1 MPKVIDISELNTGQL
16 WPVMQRYYG
25 SRMAAFSGLKPYR
38 LMGMVVVP
46 LWLTISLIFFKPT
59 VAGVDSWRLPLIYFP
74 HINFSR
80 PKLGDIVRFLIQ
92 LAWLLIVRQP
102 PLIPSAGDLDSTSI
116 RSAPEPQRLRAI
128 VLGVKT
134 RLIDNPAS
142 RFLSKKLSDLESE
155 APESANTSSS
165 KKPFTTTKLGR
176 TIFGFILVA
185 LALTTFTVPL
195 TVQDQFIFVSILFLL
210 SYALNRV
217 PGHIPLML
225 MVGISL
231 LATGRYVWWRCTST
245 LNFDDPVGLVFGIG
259 LLMAEAYAWLVMLL
273 GYVQNIRPLHRGT
286 VALPADSSTWPS
298 IDIMIPSYNED
309 LSVVRATVYAC
320 LGLDWPKEKLHI
332 HILDDGKRDSFK
344 DFAAEVGVGYIRRP
358 KNNHA
363 KAGNINYAL
372 AQTSGEYVAIFDC
385 DHIPTRVFLQISMG
399 WFIKDPKL
407 ALIQTPHHF
416 FSPDPFERN
425 LSNFRK
431 VPNEGGLF
439 YGLIQD
445 GNDLWNS
452 TFFCG
457 SCAILRRAPLEEV
470 GGIAVETVTE
480 DAHTS
485 LRLHRKGYRSAYL
498 RAPLSAGLATET
510 LSAHIGQRIRWA
522 RGMAQ
527 ILRTDNPLFGPG
539 LSWQQRLCYVNAML
553 HFLSGIPRLIFLT
566 APLAF
571 LIFHSYIIYAP
582 ALILVL
588 YVLPHILHSSM
599 TNSRI
604 QGKYRYSFWGEVYE
618 VVLSWYIARP
628 TTVALFAPH
637 KGSFNVTAKG
647 GLVEKSYY
655 DWVIS
660 RPYMLLVLA
669 NFIGLALGVYRYIN
683 GPEGEVAAVVVN
695 MIWTLYNVLIIG
707 SAVAVASEMKQVR
720 RVHRVETNIPAIVRL
735 SSGHL
740 LQATVMDF
748 SLEGLRV
755 SVNDM
760 SKLPRGQFDIDIILM
775 RANREF
781 IFPMRSVYTLDNAMG
796 LHLAPLSTTQMTD
809 FVQCTFARAD
819 TWVKWQNSYEF
830 DRPMASMAAVF
841 RAAVYG
847 YRRLF
852 ALAPWPLPVLA
863 RGVVTGFKYLSSY
876 SPRNVTPRA
885 EYL

>member
-1 MPKVIDISELNTGQL
+1 MPKVVDISELHSGEL
-16 WPVMQRYYG
+16 IPVMRRYYA
-25 SRMAAFSGLKPYR
+25 SRMLAFRGLKPYR
-38 LMGMVVVP
+38 LAGFIVVP
-46 LWLTISLIFFKPT
+46 LWLSLCFVFLKPT
-59 VAGVDSWRLPLIYFP
+59 IAGVESWRLPLVYFP

-80 PKLGDIVRFLIQ
+80 PRVSDLFRFLIQ
-92 LAWLLIVRQP
+92 LCWVIVVRQSP
-102 PLIPSAGDLDSTSI
+102 PARTRIGVDGAEQPSDEPLTLLWRFISKCKALLFANVLT
-116 RSAPEPQRLRAI
+116 RSM
-128 VLGVKT
+128 
-134 RLIDNPAS
+134 S
-142 RFLSKKLSDLESE
+142 RYIQQLESQ
-155 APESANTSSS
+155 STTTSKTPS
-165 KKPFTTTKLGR
+165 KKPVFLT
-176 TIFGFILVA
+176 A
-185 LALTTFTVPL
+185 LARTLVGVLLVILALMSFTVPL
-195 TVQDQFIFVSILFLL
+195 TVEDQFIFVSLLFLL
-210 SYALNRV
+210 AYALNRV
-217 PGHIPLML
+217 PGHLPLML

-231 LATGRYVWWRCTST
+231 LVSGRYVWWRCTST
-245 LNFDDPVGLVFGIG
+245 LNFDDPIGLVFGIG

-286 VALPADSSTWPS
+286 VTLPADSREWPS
-298 IDIMIPSYNED
+298 VDIMIPSYNED

-358 KNNHA
+358 TNNHA

-399 WFIKDPKL
+399 WFLKDPKL

-457 SCAILRRAPLEEV
+457 SCAILRRGPLEEV

-485 LRLHRKGYRSAYL
+485 LRLHRRGYHSAYL

-539 LSWQQRLCYVNAML
+539 LKWQQRLCYLNAML

-571 LIFHSYIIYAP
+571 LIFHAYVIYAP
-582 ALILVL
+582 AMVLVL
-588 YVLPHILHSSM
+588 YVLPHILHSSI
-599 TNSRI
+599 TNSRM

-628 TTVALFAPH
+628 TTVALFAPK

-647 GLVEKSYY
+647 GLVENSYY

-660 RPYMLLVLA
+660 KPYMFLVLA
-669 NFIGLALGVYRYIN
+669 NFIGLGFGLYRYFN
-683 GPEGEVAAVVVN
+683 GPENEIGAVIVN
-695 MIWTLYNVLIIG
+695 MTWTLYNVLIIG

-720 RVHRVETNIPAIVRL
+720 RVHRVDTNIPAKVRL
-735 SSGHL
+735 NSGHL
-740 LQATVMDF
+740 IQATVMDF

-755 SVNDM
+755 AVQDM

-781 IFPMRSVYTLDNAMG
+781 TFPMRSVYTLDNAMG
-796 LHLAPLSTTQMTD
+796 LHLKPLSTEQMTD

-819 TWVKWQNSYEF
+819 TWVKWQDSYEY

-852 ALAPWPLPVLA
+852 ALAPRPLPDIA
-863 RGVVTGFKYLSSY
+863 RWLVRRFKYLSSF
-876 SPRNVTPRA
+876 SPRKALPRA
-885 EYL
+885 EQL

>member
-1 MPKVIDISELNTGQL
+1 MSKSIDVSELNIGQL
-16 WPVMQRYYG
+16 VDVARRYY
-25 SRMAAFSGLKPYR
+25 SARLPAFRGLKPYR
-38 LMGMVVVP
+38 LMGYFIVP
-46 LWLTISLIFFKPT
+46 LWLTFCFLFLKPKIS
-59 VAGVDSWRLPLIYFP
+59 GVYSWKLPLIYFP
-74 HINFSR
+74 QINFSR
-80 PKLGDIVRFLIQ
+80 PRFSDLFRFLIQ
-92 LAWLLIVRQP
+92 LCWLFLVRQQP
-102 PLIPSAGDLDSTSI
+102 GRKTSVNLDGTRSDSIPKPTPI
-116 RSAPEPQRLRAI
+116 RLA
-128 VLGVKT
+128 
-134 RLIDNPAS
+134 AS
-142 RFLSKKLSDLESE
+142 RLKILVFSNPLSRLFSKRLQELELQATNGS
-155 APESANTSSS
+155 NTSS
-165 KKPFTTTKLGR
+165 KKPFTATTLGR
-176 TIFGFILVA
+176 SIFGFIIVA
-185 LALTTFTVPL
+185 LAIMSFTVPL
-195 TVQDQFIFVSILFLL
+195 TVQDQFIFVSLLFLL
-210 SYALNRV
+210 SYVLNRV

-225 MVGISL
+225 MVGLSL
-231 LATGRYVWWRCTST
+231 ITTGRYVWWRCGST
-245 LNFDDPVGLVFGIG
+245 LNFDDPVGLFFGIG

-273 GYVQNIRPLHRGT
+273 GYIQNIRPLHRGT
-286 VALPADSSTWPS
+286 VPLPEDSRLWPS
-298 IDIMIPSYNED
+298 VDVMIPSYNED

-320 LGLDWPKEKLHI
+320 LGMDWPKDKLHI

-372 AQTSGEYVAIFDC
+372 ERTSGEYVAIFDC

-399 WFIKDPKL
+399 WFLKDPKL
-407 ALIQTPHHF
+407 AIIQTPHHF

-457 SCAILRRAPLEEV
+457 SCAIIRRAPLEEV

-539 LSWQQRLCYVNAML
+539 LKWHQRLCYLNAML
-553 HFLSGIPRLIFLT
+553 HFLSGIPRLVFLT
-566 APLAF
+566 APLIF

-588 YVLPHILHSSM
+588 YVLPHVLHSSI
-599 TNSRI
+599 TNSRM

-660 RPYMLLVLA
+660 APYMVLVLA
-669 NFIGLALGVYRYIN
+669 NFIGLALGVYRYFN
-683 GPEGEVAAVVVN
+683 GPQNEIGAVLVN
-695 MIWTLYNVLIIG
+695 MTWTLYNVLIIG

-720 RVHRVETNIPAIVRL
+720 RVHRVETSIPAMVRL
-735 SSGHL
+735 NSGHL

-755 SVNDM
+755 AVNDM
-760 SKLPRGQFDIDIILM
+760 SKLPRGQFDIDIILT

-781 IFPMRSVYTLDNAMG
+781 TFPMRSVYTLENAMG
-796 LHLAPLSTTQMTD
+796 LHLKPLSTEQMTNY
-809 FVQCTFARAD
+809 VQCTFARAD
-819 TWVKWQNSYEF
+819 TWVKWQDSYEF

-841 RAAVYG
+841 RAAIYG

-852 ALAPWPLPVLA
+852 ALAPWPLPEIA
-863 RGVVTGFKYLSSY
+863 RWLVGRFKYLSSF
-876 SPRNVTPRA
+876 SPRKVTPRA

>member
-1 MPKVIDISELNTGQL
+1 MSKAIDISELDVGQL
-16 WPVMQRYYG
+16 MSVMRRYY
-25 SRMAAFSGLKPYR
+25 SARLAAFRGLKPYR
-38 LMGMVVVP
+38 LTGFLIVP
-46 LWLTISLIFFKPT
+46 LWLSFCLMFLKPR
-59 VAGVDSWRLPLIYFP
+59 VAGVESWRLPLVYFP

-80 PKLGDIVRFLIQ
+80 PRISDIFRFVIQ
-92 LAWLLIVRQP
+92 LAWLFVVRQP
-102 PLIPSAGDLDSTSI
+102 QPEQSRIDLIGASTAVDQPL
-116 RSAPEPQRLRAI
+116 APHTRAVHALKALLFHNALSRRLRA
-128 VLGVKT
+128 
-134 RLIDNPAS
+134 RLQT
-142 RFLSKKLSDLESE
+142 LESQ
-155 APESANTSSS
+155 STSGVSS
-165 KKPFTTTKLGR
+165 TSKRPFTGTTAGR
-176 TIFGFILVA
+176 TIFGFLLVA
-185 LALTTFTVPL
+185 LALVTFTVPL
-195 TVQDQFIFVSILFLL
+195 TVQDQFIFVSLLFLL
-210 SYALNRV
+210 AYGLNRV

-231 LATGRYVWWRCTST
+231 LASGRYIWWRCTST
-245 LNFDDPVGLVFGIG
+245 LNFDDPLGLAFGIG

-273 GYVQNIRPLHRGT
+273 GYVQNIRPLQRGT
-286 VALPADSSTWPS
+286 VALPVDTRVWPS
-298 IDIMIPSYNED
+298 VDIMIPSYNED

-372 AQTSGEYVAIFDC
+372 KQTSGEYVAIFDC

-399 WFIKDPKL
+399 WFLKDPKL
-407 ALIQTPHHF
+407 AIIQTPHHF

-457 SCAILRRAPLEEV
+457 SCAILRRAPLEEI

-485 LRLHRKGYRSAYL
+485 LRLHRLGYRSAYL

-527 ILRTDNPLFGPG
+527 ILRTDNPLLGPG
-539 LSWQQRLCYVNAML
+539 LNWQQRLCYLNAML

-566 APLAF
+566 APLMF
-571 LIFHSYIIYAP
+571 LIFHTYIIYAP

-588 YVLPHILHSSM
+588 YVLPHILHSSI
-599 TNSRI
+599 TNSRM

-660 RPYMLLVLA
+660 KPYMLLVLA
-669 NFIGLALGVYRYIN
+669 NFIGLGLGVHRYFN
-683 GPEGEVAAVVVN
+683 GPQNEVGAVIVN

-720 RVHRVETNIPAIVRL
+720 RVHRVETSIPAMVRL

-740 LQATVMDF
+740 IQATVMDF
-748 SLEGLRV
+748 SLDGLRV
-755 SVNDM
+755 AVNDM
-760 SKLPRGQFDIDIILM
+760 SKLPRGQFDIDIILN

-781 IFPMRSVYTLDNAMG
+781 TFPMRSVYTLDNAMG
-796 LHLAPLSTTQMTD
+796 LHLKPLSTVQMTD

-819 TWVKWQNSYEF
+819 TWIKWQNSYEV

-841 RAAVYG
+841 RAAIYG

-852 ALAPWPLPVLA
+852 ALAPWPLPEIA
-863 RGVVTGFKYLSSY
+863 RWLVARVKYLSSF
-876 SPRNVTPRA
+876 SPRKVSPRA